1 MYFINI
7 LTSFEMRRTV
17 DRPAVL
23 TE

>member
-1 MYFINI
+1 MNFINI